1 MGADMARVTIV
12 QADGDAKYGDQNT
25 DGSKSIRG
33 QLDDLRRIGATA
45 RTMLI
50 AAAARRWRVAAA
62 GCDAEGGKVV
72 HASSGRAFT
81 FGELADEAGAMPVAK
96 KEAVTLRP
104 WASLKRVGRPLPL
117 LDGPAF

>member
-1 MGADMARVTIV
+1 
-12 QADGDAKYGDQNT
+12 
-25 DGSKSIRG
+25 

-81 FGELADEAGAMPVAK
+81 FGELADEAGAMPVPK
-96 KEAVTLRP
+96 QEAVTLRP

-117 LDGPAF
+117 LDGPAFVTGTAVFGADVVLPGMMTAVVARPPVPGGKV